1 MDVALSG
8 QWSGMPSFYLIIYSY
23 FSIKVFI
30 VNIWLHNGLQF
41 QKVLFWEEM
50 HHFLFLANWSLWM
63 LVRSGQW
70 SGMPSFSLI
79 IYSYFLIK
87 VFIAWISH
95 HNGLQFQKVLFW
107 KEMYEFYFVA
117 NWWLWMLL
125 SVVSDQVCPVF
136 L

>member
-8 QWSGMPSFYLIIYSY
+8 QWSGMPSFSLIIYFY

-30 VNIWLHNGLQF
+30 AYISHCNGLEF

-50 HHFLFLANWSLWM
+50 
-63 LVRSGQW
+63 
-70 SGMPSFSLI
+70 
-79 IYSYFLIK
+79 
-87 VFIAWISH
+87 
-95 HNGLQFQKVLFW
+95 
-107 KEMYEFYFVA
+107 YEFYFLA